1 MAYQGEYFVKRYGA
15 KAAEHAPPIA
25 RMLQM
30 GVPVGGGT
38 DATRVASYNPFVSLY
53 WLVTGKTVG
62 GTTLYG
68 KSNRLDR
75 MEALRLWTV
84 GSAWFTGEDGK
95 KGMLAPGQLADLAVL
110 SRDYFS
116 VPDDEIK
123 SLESALTIVGG
134 KVVHAS
140 NEFAALAPPPLP
152 VSPSW
157 APVTRSAGRRAEVP
171 SAGRSQRTTEVTQ
184 AYGPGLFRCGCFAF

>member
-1 MAYQGEYFVKRYGA
+1 
-15 KAAEHAPPIA
+15 
-25 RMLQM
+25 
-30 GVPVGGGT
+30 
-38 DATRVASYNPFVSLY
+38 
-53 WLVTGKTVG
+53 
-62 GTTLYG
+62 
-68 KSNRLDR
+68 